1 MSLLTKL
8 LDNEK
13 NTAKAK
19 KIEKELPYFMTFVT
33 LLATSGF
40 GPYTIFQK
48 LKDITLLPESR
59 NESEKILKRI
69 DLLGLDPLTAMTKV
83 KEKSHAKEFA
93 EFLGG
98 YVSAIQGG
106 GDIVSYLSSKM
117 KSAFERYAEIEKQS
131 IEKVQTIIETYM
143 TMQVVVLAVYII
155 MNSMSNPAS
164 TDLTQSGTGLS
175 DLFVAFPPLISLLF
189 LFIAKSI
196 HKSKIK
202 EIEMK
207 KIIMIGAPAVG
218 ASFLII
224 LLGIIPKFDPII
236 LGAALIVA
244 SIWPMLK
251 FRKIYKLNLDATSA
265 SPSILRDI
273 AETRKAG
280 IGPEKCVIKACKR
293 KDFGSF
299 NDISSTIASRLE
311 WGNSLSDIY
320 KQLKTEVENFHVLV
334 NFKILFEII
343 SAGGGNVHTLESLA
357 ETAEKMYNVE
367 KQKLDMLKPYVM
379 IGFMMVGL
387 TSFITLL
394 VIDSMSSINI
404 DTAVEEEAI
413 KAIQQKRDSDIRVF
427 SYAILL
433 QSWLAG
439 LFIGKITTGSY
450 SGGFLYAVLL
460 VVIAMIGVIAVLA
473 GIFDISSV
481 LGGGQTGG
489 GFNLGFG

>member
-1 MSLLTKL
+1 LSALTKL
-8 LDNEK
+8 LEKEK
-13 NTAKAK
+13 NAAKKK

-48 LKDITLLPESR
+48 LKDLTLLPESR
-59 NESEKILKRI
+59 NESERILNRI
-69 DLLGLDPLTAMTKV
+69 DLLGQDPLTAMTKI
-83 KEKSHAKEFA
+83 KEKSPAREFA

-106 GDIVSYLSSKM
+106 GDVVSYLTSKM
-117 KSAFERYAEIEKQS
+117 KSAFERYAEMEKQS
-131 IEKVQTIIETYM
+131 IEKVATIVETYM
-143 TMQVVVLAVYII
+143 IMQVVVLAVYIV
-155 MNSMSNPAS
+155 MNSMSTTTS
-164 TDLTQSGTGLS
+164 SELTQSGTGLS
-175 DLFVAFPPLISLLF
+175 DLFVAMPPLISLLYM
-189 LFIAKSI
+189 FIAKTM

-202 EIEMK
+202 ELEMK
-207 KIIMIGAPAVG
+207 KIIMFGAPALL
-218 ASFLII
+218 ASVAII
-224 LLGIIPKFDPII
+224 FLGIIPKYDAII
-236 LGAALIVA
+236 LGGALIVA
-244 SIWPMLK
+244 SIWPIIK
-251 FRKIYKLNLDATSA
+251 FKKIYTLNLDATSA

-299 NDISSTIASRLE
+299 NEIANTIASRLE
-311 WGNSLSDIY
+311 WGNSLNDIY
-320 KQLKTEVENFHVLV
+320 EQLKMKIENFHVLV

-357 ETAEKMYNVE
+357 TTAEKMFNVE
-367 KQKLDMLKPYVM
+367 HQKIEMLKPYVM

-387 TSFITLL
+387 TSFITLM
-394 VIDSMSSINI
+394 VIDSMSSISL

-413 KAIQQKRDSDIRVF
+413 EAIQQKRDNDIKVF
-427 SYAILL
+427 SYAVVL

-450 SGGFLYAVLL
+450 SGGFLYGAILVL
-460 VVIAMIGVIAVLA
+460 IALMGVIAVSA
-473 GIFDISSV
+473 GIFDVGSM
-481 LGGGQTGG
+481 LGGGG
-489 GFNLGFG
+489 